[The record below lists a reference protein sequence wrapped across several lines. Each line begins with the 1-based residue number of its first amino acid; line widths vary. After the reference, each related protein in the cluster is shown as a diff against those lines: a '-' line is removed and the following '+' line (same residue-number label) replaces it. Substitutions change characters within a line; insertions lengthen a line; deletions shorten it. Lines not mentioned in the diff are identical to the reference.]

1 MAATVGGHRELTAGQ
16 LAVWYAQQL
25 DPGNPVYNVGEY
37 VEIRGPLDVDLL
49 TQALRR
55 TMDDAET
62 ARLRFRLV
70 DGVPRQHLGDADD
83 HPVEILDFT
92 AEPDPRAAAEAW
104 MLSRMRLPMDV
115 LDGPLTRYAVIK
127 VGPDRHY
134 WMHCAHHLVMD
145 GHSGRLFADRLAYNY
160 TALAEG
166 RDPRQ
171 DRTMEPIAVLLD
183 EDRAYRSSPALEEDR
198 AYWTGA
204 LSDLPHTRRSDGHRP
219 RQLPRTPVRHRGEID
234 AEDSAGLK
242 RGARRLRTTLAG
254 LTIAAAA
261 LYHHRT
267 TDARDIVVGVPV
279 VGRSG
284 RRALAVPGMTS
295 NILPIRVPIGG
306 STTVGDLLRQ
316 ITAQVRAATRHQRYR
331 YEDMLRDLK
340 LLGGVPLCDLIVN
353 VMSFDYRLGFGDC
366 TATTRNLANGPID
379 TLSFDVYDRLDGTGL
394 QMDVDVHRGAR
405 DLEPEEQICPRFR
418 RILQSLA
425 TAEHTDPLDRIDV
438 LSEQER
444 ARVLVEWNDTAS
456 ETVTEPS
463 PVQLWEARAAR
474 TPDAIVV
481 GTGISIAELDGR
493 ADRLARRLAQQGVG
507 PESVVGLCTS
517 HGTDTIVATLA
528 VWKAGGAT
536 LPIDPALPAGQVA
549 RLFADTGTELVLTG
563 RGDPDHRPPV
573 PPSSRV
579 RTVALDDPSLAEP
592 LDGPHTGPS
601 ALRVTSRTLA
611 QVIPATDATGQPT
624 CVGITHGALANY
636 VAWAA
641 HAYATE
647 AGLPP
652 RAAAPLD
659 GTLLSALLAPA
670 TTGAEVPDRVDAPAP
685 WTSDGTGAETL
696 VACCVHETTGTGDT
710 RDGSVRLGRPVAN
723 NRVYVLDAGL
733 RPVAPGVPGDLY
745 LAGAG
750 VARGVLGRAGATAE
764 RFVADPFAADG
775 SRMYRAGLR
784 VRWTTGGELEFPDRA
799 AEAEPRQNPPTPEQ
813 PAGAGTGRNSARAR
827 EEALRA
833 LFAEVL
839 DLESVDADDDF
850 FDLGGHSLLATQ
862 LVSRIRSMLNV
873 ELPMRAVFETPT
885 VAGLADRLAG
895 ADQARVVLAR
905 RERPERVPLS
915 FAQRRLW
922 FLSRLEGPSATYNT
936 PIVLRL
942 SGRLDSVALKAAMR
956 DVLGRHEALR
966 TILPSEDGE
975 PYQAV
980 LGMED
985 LDWELTEVTVRDSG
999 RAYEQ
1004 LSQMTDLPGLAASGE
1019 GTLSE
1024 LARAVVGA
1032 AGHVFDLSAEVPLR
1046 AWLFRTDRPDE
1057 HVLVVLVHHIAGD
1070 GWSMGPLARDISTAY
1085 SARCDGR
1092 APGRDELP
1100 VQYADYAL
1108 WQRELLGSDGD
1119 PGSLLSRQVA
1129 YWRDALAG
1137 APEEL
1142 HLPTDRPR
1150 PAVATHRGRT
1160 AAFEVSAEVHARLL
1174 DLARA
1179 EGVTPFMVLQGTLA
1193 VLLSRLGA
1201 GVDIPIG
1208 SAVAGRT
1215 DEALDDLVGCFV
1227 NTLVLRTDLSG
1238 DPAFTEVLR
1247 RVREAGLGA
1256 FEHQDVPFERLVEEL
1271 APQRSLARHPL
1282 FQVVL
1287 TMNDIADGLMELPGL
1302 RAEMMSTARPAAKFD
1317 LDVMAGEAFDDTGAP
1332 AGIRGA
1338 LTAAVDLFD
1347 EGAAQRIADRFVR
1360 ALEELVTAPE
1370 TRLGQVGVLSPAE
1383 RAQVLTG
1390 WNDTT
1395 TEPAGELLPELFAAQ
1410 AARTADATAV
1420 VSSGG
1425 SMSYA
1430 ELDGRANRLAHYLR
1444 AQGVGTDSVVGLCL
1458 PRGVETVTGMLAVW
1472 KAGAAYLPI
1481 DPGQP
1486 AERIAFML
1494 GDSRAVLTLTT
1505 EEILEELPAGRHR
1518 LVAVDGV
1525 MVAAQLTSAPHTAP
1539 DVDLWAQQVAY
1550 VMYTS
1555 GSTGRPKGVAV
1566 THGALA
1572 NYVTSVPAR
1581 VGFAAPGGRYAVLQA
1596 QATDLGNTVV
1606 FASLTTGGEL
1616 HVLDAETVTD
1626 PIAVAAYLAEHR
1638 IDFLKA
1644 VPSHVAALGPDGAL
1658 PARALVLGG
1667 EAATPA
1673 LVGELLATAGDRAV
1687 FNHYGPT
1694 ETTIGV
1700 ATTRLT
1706 PDQAASGVIPVGT
1719 PTANTRLYVLD
1730 ATLEPVPPG
1739 VVGELYVAG
1748 AQLARGYTGQ
1758 PGLTAE
1764 RFVACPFAGGERM
1777 YRTGDRARWTPDGQV
1792 VFAGRVDEQTKIRG
1806 FRIEPG
1812 EVQAVLDAHPQTSRT
1827 VVVAREDIP
1836 GEVRLVAY
1844 AVTDDEDADHTALAA
1859 SLRAYAGERLP
1870 EHMVPSAVVVLET
1883 LPLTGNGK
1891 LDRSALPAPD
1901 YAAAAARSRRG
1912 PADLREEILCGAFA
1926 EVLGLESVGVDDDF
1940 FELGGHSLLATR
1952 LVSRIRTVLGVE
1964 MEIRTLFDAP
1974 TPAGVA
1980 AGLAGAGTAR
1990 AALAERRRP
1999 ERLPLSYGQR
2009 RLWFIGQLE
2018 GPSQTYN
2025 SPVVVRL
2032 TGELDRQALAQ
2043 ALTDVIGRHE
2053 VLRTVFPVADGEP
2066 YQQVVPVDELDWDLT
2081 VVEVR
2086 QGEQPQQ
2093 DARLLDLGDL
2103 SLTEPVI
2110 DLPSIEPAP
2119 DLPSGEIA
2127 PGDLMAAMTRAAGY
2141 AFDLSVETPV
2151 RAWLF
2156 GVGRDEHVLVLVVHH
2171 IAGDGWSM
2179 GPLARDVSVAYAA
2192 RCEGREPG
2200 WDALPMQYA
2209 DYALWQREL
2218 LGSEEDASSLMSRQ
2232 VGFWREALAGV
2243 PEELGLPFDRPR
2255 PVAASH
2261 RGHTAVFEMPAGLHG
2276 RMVEVARE
2284 RGVTVFMVLQA
2295 ALAVTLSRLGAGTDI
2310 PIGSAVAGR
2319 TDEALD
2325 ELVGCFVNTLV
2336 IRTDL
2341 SGDPTFEELLERVRE
2356 TSLAGFGH
2364 QDVPFERLVEELA
2377 PARSLARHPLF
2388 QVVLTKLN
2396 ATSGRE
2402 TGEATLTLPG
2412 IRSTPLFL
2420 GKPSA
2425 KFDLDVMVE
2434 EEFDGE
2440 GDPAGVRGAVT
2451 VAADLFDATTAGR
2464 LAERFL
2470 HVLSELTEDTP
2481 ARVGAVD
2488 VLLPDERHRVVV
2500 EWNDTGAPVVAST
2513 VLGLFEEQVVRSP
2526 GAVAVVQGGV
2536 AVSFA
2541 ELDVRA
2547 NRLAHYLRAQGVG
2560 AESVV
2565 GLCLPRGVE
2574 TLAGMLAVWKAG
2586 AAYVPV
2592 DVGQPAER
2600 VAFVLRD
2607 SGAVLTLTTEEILDD
2622 LPAGR
2627 HRLVAI
2633 DGALTVMQ
2641 LAAYPETAPGVEIL
2655 PEQAAYVVYTSGSTG
2670 RAKGV
2675 AVTHA
2680 GLTNYVTSVPGRV
2693 GFDGPRPGRFAVLQ
2707 GQATDLANTTVFA
2720 SLTGG
2725 GELHFLDEESVT
2737 DPAAVAAYL
2746 TKQGIDCLKAVP
2758 SHVAAL
2764 GAAAVTSVRSLV
2776 LGGEAASAELV
2787 GELLTTAA
2795 GDRAVFNHYGPTE
2808 TTVGV
2813 ATTPLTSEDAAAGV
2827 IPVGSPVAN
2836 TQTYVLDVSLRP
2848 VPVGVVGEL
2857 YVAGAQVA
2865 RGYVGRPGLTSER
2878 FVACPFGSPGERMY
2892 RTGDRARWTADGR
2905 LVFAGRADEQV
2916 KIRGFR
2922 VEPGEVQAIVA
2933 AHPLVDQAAVIAR
2946 ESTPGDV
2953 RLVAYVVASDTD
2965 DTDAAE
2971 LGAAVRES
2979 VAARLPEYMVPSAV
2993 VVLPELPLTG
3003 NGKLDRK
3010 ALPSPEYAT
3019 ATADSDRAPVSLQEE
3034 LLCQAFAQVLGLP
3047 AVGVNDD
3054 FFALGGHSLLATRLV
3069 SRMRALL
3076 DVEVG
3081 IRELFEAPTAAGL
3094 AARLAEADEAR
3105 AALMPMPRPER
3116 VPLSYG
3122 QRRLWFIGQ
3131 LEGPSQTY
3139 NSPVA
3144 LRLTGRLDT
3153 QALADALRDVI
3164 ARHESLRTV
3173 FRVVGG
3179 EPYQHVL
3186 AVDEV
3191 EWELPAVRLD
3201 SSELSATLTRISSY
3215 AFDLAAEAPL
3225 KAWLFETGP
3234 DEHVLALVVHHIAGD
3249 GWSTRPLARDVS
3261 VAYAAR
3267 CEGREPG
3274 WDALPVQYADYA
3286 LWQRELLGSE
3296 EDASSLMSRQVG
3308 FWREALAGVPEE
3320 LGLPFD
3326 RPRPVAASHRGHTA
3340 VFEMP
3345 AGLHARMVE
3354 VARERGVTVFMV
3366 LQAAL
3371 AVTLSRLGAGTDI
3384 PIGSAVAGRTDEALD
3399 ELVGCFV
3406 NTLVIRTDLSGD
3418 PTFEELLERVRE
3430 TSLAGFGHQDVPF
3443 ERLVEELAPA
3453 RSLARHPLFQ
3463 VVLTMH
3469 NTAEATLELPGVDVE
3484 LLPTARPAAKFDLDV
3499 MVGES
3504 YAPDGGPMGVHG
3516 ALTVATDLFDPR
3528 TARTVADRWV
3538 RVLDRLLTEP
3548 ELRLS
3553 SVEVVDEAERHRV
3566 VVEWNDTAVSLPRV
3580 SVLGLFE
3587 GQVVRSP
3594 GAVAVVQGGVA
3605 VSFAELDVRA
3615 NRLAHY
3621 LRAQGVGAES
3631 VVGLCLPRG
3640 VETLVGM
3647 LAVWKAG
3654 AAYVP
3659 VDVGQPAERVA
3670 FVLRDSGA
3678 VLTLTTE
3685 EILDD
3690 LPAGRHRLV
3699 ALDGTLTAMQLAA
3712 YPETAPGVEIL
3723 PEHAAYVV
3731 YTSGSTGRAKGV
3743 AVTHAG
3749 LTNYVTSVPGRV
3761 GFDGRGRFAVL
3772 QGQATDLANTTVFAS
3787 LTGGGEL
3794 HFLDEES
3801 VTDPAAVAAYL
3812 TEQGIDCLKAVPS
3825 HLAALGAAAVT
3836 SVRSLVLG
3844 GEAAS
3849 AELVGE
3855 LLTTAAGDRAVFNHY
3870 GPTETTVGVATTP
3883 LTSQDAAAGVI
3894 PVGSPVA
3901 NTQVYVLDERLSP
3914 VPVGVVG
3921 ELYVAGAQVARGYVG
3936 RPG

>member
-1 MAATVGGHRELTAGQ
+1 MAATVGEHRELTAGQ

-37 VEIRGPLDVDLL
+37 VEIRGPLDVELL
-49 TQALRR
+49 TRALRR

-83 HPVEILDFT
+83 HPVEILDLT

-104 MLSRMRLPMDV
+104 MLGRMRRPMDV

-145 GHSGRLFADRLAYNY
+145 GHSGRLFADRLAHNY
-160 TALAEG
+160 TALVEG
-166 RDPRQ
+166 RDPQQ
-171 DRTMEPIAVLLD
+171 DRIIEPIAVLLD
-183 EDRAYRSSPALEEDR
+183 EDLAYRSSPALAEDR

-204 LSDLPHTRRSDGHRP
+204 LSDLPHSKRSDGHRP

-295 NILPIRVPIGG
+295 NILPIRLSVAE
-306 STTVGDLLRQ
+306 STTVGSLLRQ

-353 VMSFDYRLGFGDC
+353 VMAFDYRLGFGDC

-379 TLSFDVYDRLDGTGL
+379 TLSFDVYDRLDGSGL
-394 QMDVDVHRGAR
+394 QLDVDVHRGAH
-405 DLEPEEQICPRFR
+405 DLEPEEQICPRFG
-418 RILQSLA
+418 RILRSLA
-425 TAEHTDPLDRIDV
+425 AAEHTDPLGRIDV
-438 LSEQER
+438 LSERER

-456 ETVTEPS
+456 EAVTESS
-463 PVQLWEARAAR
+463 PVRLWEARAAR
-474 TPDAIVV
+474 TPDAIVD
-481 GTGISIAELDGR
+481 GTGLSCAELDGR
-493 ADRLARRLAQQGVG
+493 ADRLARHLAERHVG

-517 HGTDTIVATLA
+517 RATDTLVATLA

-536 LPIDPALPAGQVA
+536 LPVDPALPAERIG
-549 RLFADTGTELVLTG
+549 RLLADAGTDLVLTG
-563 RGDPDHRPPV
+563 HDDPDHGLPAL
-573 PPSSRV
+573 PSSRV
-579 RTVALDDPSLAEP
+579 RAVALDDPSLTEPLDGPGTGPLDLPEP
-592 LDGPHTGPS
+592 LDGPHTGP
-601 ALRVTSRTLA
+601 LDLPVPSRALA
-611 QVIPATDATGQPT
+611 QVIPTTDTTGQPT
-624 CVGITHGALANY
+624 CVGITHGALASHLT
-636 VAWAA
+636 WAA
-641 HAYATE
+641 DE
-647 AGLPP
+647 AGLP
-652 RAAAPLD
+652 RQAAAPVD
-659 GTLLSALLAPA
+659 RAVLSALLPQARTAAEAP
-670 TTGAEVPDRVDAPAP
+670 GGVDAPAP
-685 WTSDGTGAETL
+685 WRTDATGTEVL
-696 VACCVHETTGTGDT
+696 VACCVHETGTGDAQ
-710 RDGSVRLGRPVAN
+710 DGSVRLGRPLAN

-733 RPVAPGVPGDLY
+733 RPVAPGVPGELY

-750 VARGVLGRAGATAE
+750 VARGLLGRAGATAE

-775 SRMYRAGLR
+775 SRMYRTGMRA
-784 VRWTTGGELEFPDRA
+784 RWTTDGELELPGGA
-799 AEAEPRQNPPTPEQ
+799 AEAGQHGRKQPAPERHGQNPPPPQRPTHED
-813 PAGAGTGRNSARAR
+813 TKRSSADAR
-827 EEALRA
+827 EEALCA

-839 DLESVDADDDF
+839 ELESVDVDDDF

-862 LVSRIRSMLNV
+862 LVSRIRSTLNV

-885 VAGLADRLAG
+885 VAGLAARLAG
-895 ADQARVVLAR
+895 ADLARVVLAR

-942 SGRLDSVALKAAMR
+942 SGRLDSAALKAALR

-1004 LSQMTDLPGLAASGE
+1004 LSRMTDLPEPAASAD

-1024 LARAVVGA
+1024 LTSAVVGA
-1032 AGHVFDLSAEVPLR
+1032 AGHVFDLSADVPVR
-1046 AWLFRTDRPDE
+1046 AWLFRTERTDE

-1085 SARCDGR
+1085 TARCEGR
-1092 APGRDELP
+1092 TPGWDDLP

-1108 WQRELLGSDGD
+1108 WQRELLGADDD
-1119 PGSLLSRQVA
+1119 PRSVLSRQVA

-1150 PAVATHRGRT
+1150 PPVASHRGRT
-1160 AAFEVSAEVHARLL
+1160 AAFGVSAEVHARLL

-1179 EGVTPFMVLQGTLA
+1179 EGVTPFMVLHGALA

-1302 RAEMMSTARPAAKFD
+1302 RAQMMSTARPAAKFD

-1347 EGAAQRIADRFVR
+1347 EGSAQRIADRFVR
-1360 ALEELVTAPE
+1360 AIEELVTVPA
-1370 TRLGQVGVLSPAE
+1370 TRLSQVGVLTPAE

-1390 WNDTT
+1390 WNDTA
-1395 TEPAGELLPELFAAQ
+1395 TEPAGELVPELFAAQ
-1410 AARTADATAV
+1410 AARTPDATAV

-1425 SMSYA
+1425 SVPFA
-1430 ELDGRANRLAHYLR
+1430 ELDARANRLAHYLR

-1458 PRGVETVTGMLAVW
+1458 PRGVQTITGMLAVW

-1518 LVAVDGV
+1518 LVAVDGI
-1525 MVAAQLTSAPHTAP
+1525 MVAAQLTAAPHTAP

-1581 VGFAAPGGRYAVLQA
+1581 VGFGTPGGRYAVLQA

-1667 EAATPA
+1667 EAATPT

-1706 PDQAASGVIPVGT
+1706 PDRAASGVIPVGT

-1730 ATLEPVPPG
+1730 AILEPVPPG

-1764 RFVACPFAGGERM
+1764 RFVACPFANGERM

-1812 EVQAVLDAHPQTSRT
+1812 EVQAVLDSHPQIIRAA
-1827 VVVAREDIP
+1827 VVARDDIP

-1844 AVTDDEDADHTALAA
+1844 VVTDDEDADHTALAA

-1901 YAAAAARSRRG
+1901 YAAAAARSRRA

-1974 TPAGVA
+1974 TPAGAA

-2032 TGELDRQALAQ
+2032 TGDLDRHALAQ
-2043 ALTDVIGRHE
+2043 ALADVIERHE

-2066 YQQVVPVDELDWDLT
+2066 YQRIVPVDELDWDLT
-2081 VVEVR
+2081 VVDVR
-2086 QGEQPQQ
+2086 QGRQPHQ
-2093 DARLLDLGDL
+2093 DGRLLELRDL

-2110 DLPSIEPAP
+2110 DLPTIEPSA

-2127 PGDLMAAMTRAAGY
+2127 PGDLTAAMARAAGY

-2156 GVGRDEHVLVLVVHH
+2156 GLDRDEHVLVLVVHH

-2192 RCEGREPG
+2192 RCEGRVPG
-2200 WDALPMQYA
+2200 WGALPVQYA

-2218 LGSEEDASSLMSRQ
+2218 LGSEEDADSLMSRQ
-2232 VGFWREALAGV
+2232 VGFWREALAGA

-2261 RGHTAVFEMPAGLHG
+2261 RGHTAVFEMPAVLHA

-2310 PIGSAVAGR
+2310 PIGSAIAGR

-2356 TSLAGFGH
+2356 TSLAGFAH

-2377 PARSLARHPLF
+2377 PSRSLARHPLF

-2396 ATSGRE
+2396 ATSGKE

-2434 EEFDGE
+2434 EEFDTE

-2470 HVLSELTEDTP
+2470 HVLSELTEDTA

-2488 VLLPDERHRVVV
+2488 VLLPDERRRVLV
-2500 EWNDTGAPVVAST
+2500 EWNDTGAPVAAST

-2526 GAVAVVQGGV
+2526 DAVAVVQG
-2536 AVSFA
+2536 AESVSFA

-2592 DVGQPAER
+2592 EAGQPAER

-2607 SGAVLTLTTEEILDD
+2607 SSAVLTLTTEEILDD

-2633 DGALTVMQ
+2633 DGTLTAMQ
-2641 LAAYPETAPGVEIL
+2641 LAATPTTAPGAEIL
-2655 PEQAAYVVYTSGSTG
+2655 PEQVAYVVYTSGSTG

-2680 GLTNYVTSVPGRV
+2680 GLTNYVATVPERV
-2693 GFDGPRPGRFAVLQ
+2693 GFGSGGRFAVLQ

-2720 SLTGG
+2720 
-2725 GELHFLDEESVT
+2725 
-2737 DPAAVAAYL
+2737 
-2746 TKQGIDCLKAVP
+2746 
-2758 SHVAAL
+2758 
-2764 GAAAVTSVRSLV
+2764 
-2776 LGGEAASAELV
+2776 
-2787 GELLTTAA
+2787 
-2795 GDRAVFNHYGPTE
+2795 
-2808 TTVGV
+2808 
-2813 ATTPLTSEDAAAGV
+2813 
-2827 IPVGSPVAN
+2827 
-2836 TQTYVLDVSLRP
+2836 
-2848 VPVGVVGEL
+2848 
-2857 YVAGAQVA
+2857 
-2865 RGYVGRPGLTSER
+2865 
-2878 FVACPFGSPGERMY
+2878 
-2892 RTGDRARWTADGR
+2892 
-2905 LVFAGRADEQV
+2905 
-2916 KIRGFR
+2916 
-2922 VEPGEVQAIVA
+2922 
-2933 AHPLVDQAAVIAR
+2933 
-2946 ESTPGDV
+2946 
-2953 RLVAYVVASDTD
+2953 
-2965 DTDAAE
+2965 
-2971 LGAAVRES
+2971 
-2979 VAARLPEYMVPSAV
+2979 
-2993 VVLPELPLTG
+2993 
-3003 NGKLDRK
+3003 
-3010 ALPSPEYAT
+3010 
-3019 ATADSDRAPVSLQEE
+3019 
-3034 LLCQAFAQVLGLP
+3034 
-3047 AVGVNDD
+3047 
-3054 FFALGGHSLLATRLV
+3054 
-3069 SRMRALL
+3069 
-3076 DVEVG
+3076 
-3081 IRELFEAPTAAGL
+3081 
-3094 AARLAEADEAR
+3094 
-3105 AALMPMPRPER
+3105 
-3116 VPLSYG
+3116 
-3122 QRRLWFIGQ
+3122 
-3131 LEGPSQTY
+3131 
-3139 NSPVA
+3139 
-3144 LRLTGRLDT
+3144 
-3153 QALADALRDVI
+3153 
-3164 ARHESLRTV
+3164 
-3173 FRVVGG
+3173 
-3179 EPYQHVL
+3179 
-3186 AVDEV
+3186 
-3191 EWELPAVRLD
+3191 
-3201 SSELSATLTRISSY
+3201 
-3215 AFDLAAEAPL
+3215 
-3225 KAWLFETGP
+3225 
-3234 DEHVLALVVHHIAGD
+3234 
-3249 GWSTRPLARDVS
+3249 
-3261 VAYAAR
+3261 
-3267 CEGREPG
+3267 
-3274 WDALPVQYADYA
+3274 
-3286 LWQRELLGSE
+3286 
-3296 EDASSLMSRQVG
+3296 
-3308 FWREALAGVPEE
+3308 
-3320 LGLPFD
+3320 
-3326 RPRPVAASHRGHTA
+3326 
-3340 VFEMP
+3340 
-3345 AGLHARMVE
+3345 
-3354 VARERGVTVFMV
+3354 
-3366 LQAAL
+3366 
-3371 AVTLSRLGAGTDI
+3371 
-3384 PIGSAVAGRTDEALD
+3384 
-3399 ELVGCFV
+3399 
-3406 NTLVIRTDLSGD
+3406 
-3418 PTFEELLERVRE
+3418 
-3430 TSLAGFGHQDVPF
+3430 
-3443 ERLVEELAPA
+3443 
-3453 RSLARHPLFQ
+3453 
-3463 VVLTMH
+3463 
-3469 NTAEATLELPGVDVE
+3469 
-3484 LLPTARPAAKFDLDV
+3484 
-3499 MVGES
+3499 
-3504 YAPDGGPMGVHG
+3504 
-3516 ALTVATDLFDPR
+3516 
-3528 TARTVADRWV
+3528 
-3538 RVLDRLLTEP
+3538 
-3548 ELRLS
+3548 
-3553 SVEVVDEAERHRV
+3553 
-3566 VVEWNDTAVSLPRV
+3566 
-3580 SVLGLFE
+3580 
-3587 GQVVRSP
+3587 
-3594 GAVAVVQGGVA
+3594 
-3605 VSFAELDVRA
+3605 
-3615 NRLAHY
+3615 
-3621 LRAQGVGAES
+3621 
-3631 VVGLCLPRG
+3631 
-3640 VETLVGM
+3640 
-3647 LAVWKAG
+3647 
-3654 AAYVP
+3654 
-3659 VDVGQPAERVA
+3659 
-3670 FVLRDSGA
+3670 
-3678 VLTLTTE
+3678 
-3685 EILDD
+3685 
-3690 LPAGRHRLV
+3690 
-3699 ALDGTLTAMQLAA
+3699 
-3712 YPETAPGVEIL
+3712 
-3723 PEHAAYVV
+3723 
-3731 YTSGSTGRAKGV
+3731 
-3743 AVTHAG
+3743 
-3749 LTNYVTSVPGRV
+3749 
-3761 GFDGRGRFAVL
+3761 
-3772 QGQATDLANTTVFAS
+3772 
-3787 LTGGGEL
+3787 
-3794 HFLDEES
+3794 
-3801 VTDPAAVAAYL
+3801 
-3812 TEQGIDCLKAVPS
+3812 
-3825 HLAALGAAAVT
+3825 
-3836 SVRSLVLG
+3836 
-3844 GEAAS
+3844 
-3849 AELVGE
+3849 
-3855 LLTTAAGDRAVFNHY
+3855 
-3870 GPTETTVGVATTP
+3870 
-3883 LTSQDAAAGVI
+3883 
-3894 PVGSPVA
+3894 
-3901 NTQVYVLDERLSP
+3901 
-3914 VPVGVVG
+3914 
-3921 ELYVAGAQVARGYVG
+3921 
-3936 RPG
+3936 

>member
-25 DPGNPVYNVGEY
+25 DPENPVYNVGEY

-49 TQALRR
+49 TRALRR

-83 HPVEILDFT
+83 HPVEILDLT

-104 MLSRMRLPMDV
+104 MLGRMRLPMDV

-145 GHSGRLFADRLAYNY
+145 GHSGRLFADRLAHNY

-183 EDRAYRSSPALEEDR
+183 EDRAYRSSPALAEDR

-204 LSDLPHTRRSDGHRP
+204 LSDLPHTRRSEGHRP

-295 NILPIRVPIGG
+295 NILPIRVSVGA
-306 STTVGDLLRQ
+306 STTVGNLLRQ

-425 TAEHTDPLDRIDV
+425 TAEHTDPLGRIDV

-444 ARVLVEWNDTAS
+444 ARVLVEWNDTVS
-456 ETVTEPS
+456 EAVTEPS
-463 PVQLWEARAAR
+463 PAQLWEARAAR
-474 TPDAIVV
+474 TPDAIAG
-481 GTGISIAELDGR
+481 GTGMSVAELDGR
-493 ADRLARRLAQQGVG
+493 ADRLARHLAEQGVG

-517 HGTDTIVATLA
+517 RGTDTIVATLA

-536 LPIDPALPAGQVA
+536 LPVDPALPAGQVA
-549 RLFADTGTELVLTG
+549 RLLADTGTELVLTG
-563 RGDPDHRPPV
+563 PGDRPPV

-579 RTVALDDPSLAEP
+579 RAVALDDPSLTEP
-592 LDGPHTGPS
+592 LDGPRTGPLG
-601 ALRVTSRTLA
+601 LRVPSRTLA
-611 QVIPATDATGQPT
+611 QVIPATDATGHPA

-641 HAYATE
+641 DAYATANG
-647 AGLPP
+647 AGVPP
-652 RAAAPLD
+652 QAAAPVD
-659 GTLLSALLAPA
+659 GTLLSALLAST
-670 TTGAEVPDRVDAPAP
+670 TTGAEVPDSGDAPP
-685 WTSDGTGAETL
+685 RWGSDGTGADAL
-696 VACCVHETTGTGDT
+696 VACCVHETAGTGEA
-710 RDGSVRLGRPVAN
+710 RDGSVRRGRPVAN

-733 RPVAPGVPGDLY
+733 RPVAPGVPGELY

-775 SRMYRAGLR
+775 SRMYRAGMR
-784 VRWTTGGELEFPDRA
+784 VRWTTGGELEFPARV
-799 AEAEPRQNPPTPEQ
+799 AEAEQFGQNPPAPEQ
-813 PAGAGTGRNSARAR
+813 PTGADTGRDSAHAR
-827 EEALRA
+827 EEALCA

-839 DLESVDADDDF
+839 DLESVDAADDF

-942 SGRLDSVALKAAMR
+942 SGRLDSAALNAAMR
-956 DVLGRHEALR
+956 DVLDRHEALR

-980 LGMED
+980 LGMGD

-1004 LSQMTDLPGLAASGE
+1004 LSQMTDLPGLAASAE

-1024 LARAVVGA
+1024 LAGAVVGA
-1032 AGHVFDLSAEVPLR
+1032 AGHVFDLSAEVPVR
-1046 AWLFRTDRPDE
+1046 AWLFHTDRPDE

-1085 SARCDGR
+1085 SARCEGR
-1092 APGRDELP
+1092 APGWDELP

-1119 PGSLLSRQVA
+1119 PRSLLSRQVA

-1142 HLPTDRPR
+1142 HLPADRPR

-1160 AAFEVSAEVHARLL
+1160 AAFGVSAEVHARLL

-1179 EGVTPFMVLQGTLA
+1179 EGVTPFMVLHGALA

-1317 LDVMAGEAFDDTGAP
+1317 LDVMAGEAFDDAGAP

-1370 TRLGQVGVLSPAE
+1370 TRLSQVGVLSAAE
-1383 RAQVLTG
+1383 RAQVLTA
-1390 WNDTT
+1390 WNDTA
-1395 TEPAGELLPELFAAQ
+1395 TESAGELVPELFAAQ

-1425 SMSYA
+1425 SVSYA

-1518 LVAVDGV
+1518 LVAVDGI

-1581 VGFAAPGGRYAVLQA
+1581 VGFGTPGGRYAVLQA

-1667 EAATPA
+1667 EAASPA
-1673 LVGELLATAGDRAV
+1673 LVGDLLATAGDRAV

-1806 FRIEPG
+1806 FRLEPG
-1812 EVQAVLDAHPQTSRT
+1812 EVQAVLDAHPQTSRAA
-1827 VVVAREDIP
+1827 VVAREDIP

-1844 AVTDDEDADHTALAA
+1844 VVTDDEDTDRTALAA

-1870 EHMVPSAVVVLET
+1870 EHMVPAAVVVLET

-1980 AGLAGAGTAR
+1980 AGLAGAGAAR

-2066 YQQVVPVDELDWDLT
+2066 YQQIVPVDELDWDLS

-2086 QGEQPQQ
+2086 QGEQPQR
-2093 DARLLDLGDL
+2093 DGRPLDLGDL

-2110 DLPSIEPAP
+2110 DLPTIEPAP

-2127 PGDLMAAMTRAAGY
+2127 PGDLTAAMTRAAGY

-2200 WDALPMQYA
+2200 WDALP
-2209 DYALWQREL
+2209 
-2218 LGSEEDASSLMSRQ
+2218 
-2232 VGFWREALAGV
+2232 
-2243 PEELGLPFDRPR
+2243 
-2255 PVAASH
+2255 
-2261 RGHTAVFEMPAGLHG
+2261 
-2276 RMVEVARE
+2276 
-2284 RGVTVFMVLQA
+2284 
-2295 ALAVTLSRLGAGTDI
+2295 
-2310 PIGSAVAGR
+2310 
-2319 TDEALD
+2319 
-2325 ELVGCFVNTLV
+2325 
-2336 IRTDL
+2336 
-2341 SGDPTFEELLERVRE
+2341 
-2356 TSLAGFGH
+2356 
-2364 QDVPFERLVEELA
+2364 
-2377 PARSLARHPLF
+2377 
-2388 QVVLTKLN
+2388 
-2396 ATSGRE
+2396 
-2402 TGEATLTLPG
+2402 
-2412 IRSTPLFL
+2412 
-2420 GKPSA
+2420 
-2425 KFDLDVMVE
+2425 
-2434 EEFDGE
+2434 
-2440 GDPAGVRGAVT
+2440 
-2451 VAADLFDATTAGR
+2451 
-2464 LAERFL
+2464 
-2470 HVLSELTEDTP
+2470 
-2481 ARVGAVD
+2481 
-2488 VLLPDERHRVVV
+2488 
-2500 EWNDTGAPVVAST
+2500 
-2513 VLGLFEEQVVRSP
+2513 
-2526 GAVAVVQGGV
+2526 
-2536 AVSFA
+2536 
-2541 ELDVRA
+2541 
-2547 NRLAHYLRAQGVG
+2547 
-2560 AESVV
+2560 
-2565 GLCLPRGVE
+2565 
-2574 TLAGMLAVWKAG
+2574 
-2586 AAYVPV
+2586 
-2592 DVGQPAER
+2592 
-2600 VAFVLRD
+2600 
-2607 SGAVLTLTTEEILDD
+2607 
-2622 LPAGR
+2622 
-2627 HRLVAI
+2627 
-2633 DGALTVMQ
+2633 
-2641 LAAYPETAPGVEIL
+2641 
-2655 PEQAAYVVYTSGSTG
+2655 
-2670 RAKGV
+2670 
-2675 AVTHA
+2675 
-2680 GLTNYVTSVPGRV
+2680 
-2693 GFDGPRPGRFAVLQ
+2693 
-2707 GQATDLANTTVFA
+2707 
-2720 SLTGG
+2720 
-2725 GELHFLDEESVT
+2725 
-2737 DPAAVAAYL
+2737 
-2746 TKQGIDCLKAVP
+2746 
-2758 SHVAAL
+2758 
-2764 GAAAVTSVRSLV
+2764 
-2776 LGGEAASAELV
+2776 
-2787 GELLTTAA
+2787 
-2795 GDRAVFNHYGPTE
+2795 
-2808 TTVGV
+2808 
-2813 ATTPLTSEDAAAGV
+2813 
-2827 IPVGSPVAN
+2827 
-2836 TQTYVLDVSLRP
+2836 
-2848 VPVGVVGEL
+2848 
-2857 YVAGAQVA
+2857 
-2865 RGYVGRPGLTSER
+2865 
-2878 FVACPFGSPGERMY
+2878 
-2892 RTGDRARWTADGR
+2892 
-2905 LVFAGRADEQV
+2905 
-2916 KIRGFR
+2916 
-2922 VEPGEVQAIVA
+2922 
-2933 AHPLVDQAAVIAR
+2933 
-2946 ESTPGDV
+2946 
-2953 RLVAYVVASDTD
+2953 
-2965 DTDAAE
+2965 
-2971 LGAAVRES
+2971 
-2979 VAARLPEYMVPSAV
+2979 
-2993 VVLPELPLTG
+2993 
-3003 NGKLDRK
+3003 
-3010 ALPSPEYAT
+3010 
-3019 ATADSDRAPVSLQEE
+3019 
-3034 LLCQAFAQVLGLP
+3034 
-3047 AVGVNDD
+3047 
-3054 FFALGGHSLLATRLV
+3054 
-3069 SRMRALL
+3069 
-3076 DVEVG
+3076 
-3081 IRELFEAPTAAGL
+3081 
-3094 AARLAEADEAR
+3094 
-3105 AALMPMPRPER
+3105 
-3116 VPLSYG
+3116 
-3122 QRRLWFIGQ
+3122 
-3131 LEGPSQTY
+3131 
-3139 NSPVA
+3139 
-3144 LRLTGRLDT
+3144 
-3153 QALADALRDVI
+3153 
-3164 ARHESLRTV
+3164 
-3173 FRVVGG
+3173 
-3179 EPYQHVL
+3179 
-3186 AVDEV
+3186 
-3191 EWELPAVRLD
+3191 
-3201 SSELSATLTRISSY
+3201 
-3215 AFDLAAEAPL
+3215 
-3225 KAWLFETGP
+3225 
-3234 DEHVLALVVHHIAGD
+3234 
-3249 GWSTRPLARDVS
+3249 
-3261 VAYAAR
+3261 
-3267 CEGREPG
+3267 
-3274 WDALPVQYADYA
+3274 VQYADYA

-3296 EDASSLMSRQVG
+3296 EDAGSLMSRQVG
-3308 FWREALAGVPEE
+3308 FWREALAG
-3320 LGLPFD
+3320 
-3326 RPRPVAASHRGHTA
+3326 
-3340 VFEMP
+3340 
-3345 AGLHARMVE
+3345 
-3354 VARERGVTVFMV
+3354 
-3366 LQAAL
+3366 
-3371 AVTLSRLGAGTDI
+3371 
-3384 PIGSAVAGRTDEALD
+3384 
-3399 ELVGCFV
+3399 
-3406 NTLVIRTDLSGD
+3406 
-3418 PTFEELLERVRE
+3418 
-3430 TSLAGFGHQDVPF
+3430 
-3443 ERLVEELAPA
+3443 
-3453 RSLARHPLFQ
+3453 
-3463 VVLTMH
+3463 
-3469 NTAEATLELPGVDVE
+3469 
-3484 LLPTARPAAKFDLDV
+3484 
-3499 MVGES
+3499 
-3504 YAPDGGPMGVHG
+3504 
-3516 ALTVATDLFDPR
+3516 
-3528 TARTVADRWV
+3528 
-3538 RVLDRLLTEP
+3538 
-3548 ELRLS
+3548 
-3553 SVEVVDEAERHRV
+3553 
-3566 VVEWNDTAVSLPRV
+3566 
-3580 SVLGLFE
+3580 
-3587 GQVVRSP
+3587 
-3594 GAVAVVQGGVA
+3594 
-3605 VSFAELDVRA
+3605 
-3615 NRLAHY
+3615 
-3621 LRAQGVGAES
+3621 
-3631 VVGLCLPRG
+3631 
-3640 VETLVGM
+3640 
-3647 LAVWKAG
+3647 
-3654 AAYVP
+3654 
-3659 VDVGQPAERVA
+3659 
-3670 FVLRDSGA
+3670 
-3678 VLTLTTE
+3678 
-3685 EILDD
+3685 
-3690 LPAGRHRLV
+3690 
-3699 ALDGTLTAMQLAA
+3699 
-3712 YPETAPGVEIL
+3712 
-3723 PEHAAYVV
+3723 
-3731 YTSGSTGRAKGV
+3731 
-3743 AVTHAG
+3743 
-3749 LTNYVTSVPGRV
+3749 
-3761 GFDGRGRFAVL
+3761 
-3772 QGQATDLANTTVFAS
+3772 
-3787 LTGGGEL
+3787 
-3794 HFLDEES
+3794 
-3801 VTDPAAVAAYL
+3801 
-3812 TEQGIDCLKAVPS
+3812 
-3825 HLAALGAAAVT
+3825 
-3836 SVRSLVLG
+3836 
-3844 GEAAS
+3844 
-3849 AELVGE
+3849 
-3855 LLTTAAGDRAVFNHY
+3855 
-3870 GPTETTVGVATTP
+3870 
-3883 LTSQDAAAGVI
+3883 
-3894 PVGSPVA
+3894 
-3901 NTQVYVLDERLSP
+3901 
-3914 VPVGVVG
+3914 
-3921 ELYVAGAQVARGYVG
+3921 
-3936 RPG
+3936 

>member
-25 DPGNPVYNVGEY
+25 DPENPVYNVGEY
-37 VEIRGPLDVDLL
+37 VEIRGPLDVDLF
-49 TQALRR
+49 TQAMRR

-83 HPVEILDFT
+83 HPVEILDLT

-104 MLSRMRLPMDV
+104 MLGRMRLPMDV

-145 GHSGRLFADRLAYNY
+145 GHSGRLFADRLAHNY

-166 RDPRQ
+166 RDPQQ

-183 EDRAYRSSPALEEDR
+183 EDRAYRSSPALAEDR

-204 LSDLPHTRRSDGHRP
+204 LSDLPHARRSDGHRP
-219 RQLPRTPVRHRGEID
+219 RQLPRTPVRHRADID
-234 AEDSAGLK
+234 TEDSAGLK

-279 VGRSG
+279 AGRSG

-295 NILPIRVPIGG
+295 NILPIRVSVGE
-306 STTVGDLLRQ
+306 STTVADLLRQ

-353 VMSFDYRLGFGDC
+353 VMAFDYRLGFGDC
-366 TATTRNLANGPID
+366 TATTHNLANGPID

-394 QMDVDVHRGAR
+394 QMDVDVHRGAC

-418 RILQSLA
+418 RILKSLA
-425 TAEHTDPLDRIDV
+425 AAEHTDLLGRIDV

-444 ARVLVEWNDTAS
+444 ARVLVEWNDTAA
-456 ETVTEPS
+456 EAVREQS
-463 PVQLWEARAAR
+463 PAQLWEARAAR
-474 TPDAIVV
+474 TPDAVV
-481 GTGISIAELDGR
+481 GGADMSFAELDGR
-493 ADRLARRLAQQGVG
+493 ADRLARYLAEQGVG
-507 PESVVGLCTS
+507 PESVVGLCTT
-517 HGTDTIVATLA
+517 HGTDTIVSTVA

-536 LPIDPALPAGQVA
+536 LPVDPALPAERIA
-549 RLFADTGTELVLTG
+549 RLLADTGTELVLTG
-563 RGDPDHRPPV
+563 LGDRDHGLPAL
-573 PPSSRV
+573 PSSRV
-579 RTVALDDPSLAEP
+579 RAVALDDPSLTEP
-592 LDGPHTGPS
+592 LDGRHTGPLD
-601 ALRVTSRTLA
+601 LRAPSRTLA
-611 QVIPATDATGQPT
+611 QVIPTTDATGQPT

-641 HAYATE
+641 DTYATE
-647 AGLPP
+647 NGTGLPP
-652 RAAAPLD
+652 QTAAPVD
-659 GTLLSALLAPA
+659 RAVLSALLPQAK
-670 TTGAEVPDRVDAPAP
+670 TGAEAPDGVDAPVR
-685 WTSDGTGAETL
+685 WRSDGTGAAAL
-696 VACCVHETTGTGDT
+696 VACCVHETGTGDAL
-710 RDGSVRLGRPVAN
+710 DGSVRLGRPVAN

-733 RPVAPGVPGDLY
+733 RPVAPGVPGELY

-750 VARGVLGRAGATAE
+750 VARGVLGRAGATSE

-775 SRMYRAGLR
+775 SRMYRAGIR
-784 VRWTTGGELEFPDRA
+784 ARWTTDGELEFPGGA
-799 AEAEPRQNPPTPEQ
+799 AEAEQHGPKPTTPEQHGQNPPTPEQ
-813 PAGAGTGRNSARAR
+813 PTGAETGRSSADAR
-827 EEALRA
+827 EEALCA

-839 DLESVDADDDF
+839 DLESVDVDDDF

-885 VAGLADRLAG
+885 VAGLAGRLAG

-936 PIVLRL
+936 PIVLKL
-942 SGRLDSVALKAAMR
+942 SGRLDSAALKAAMR

-1004 LSQMTDLPGLAASGE
+1004 LSRMTDLPELAASAD

-1024 LARAVVGA
+1024 LAGAVVGA
-1032 AGHVFDLSAEVPLR
+1032 AGHVFDLSAEVPVR
-1046 AWLFRTDRPDE
+1046 AWLFRTDRTDE

-1085 SARCDGR
+1085 TARCEGR
-1092 APGRDELP
+1092 APGWDELP

-1108 WQRELLGSDGD
+1108 WQRELLGSDDD
-1119 PGSLLSRQVA
+1119 PRSVLSRQVA

-1142 HLPTDRPR
+1142 HLPADRPR
-1150 PAVATHRGRT
+1150 PAVASHRGRT
-1160 AAFEVSAEVHARLL
+1160 AAFGVSAEVHARLL

-1179 EGVTPFMVLQGTLA
+1179 EGVTPFMVLQGALA

-1360 ALEELVTAPE
+1360 ALEELVTAPW
-1370 TRLGQVGVLSPAE
+1370 TRLSQVGVLSPAE
-1383 RAQVLTG
+1383 RTQVLTG
-1390 WNDTT
+1390 WNDTA
-1395 TEPAGELLPELFAAQ
+1395 TESAGELVPELFAAQ

-1425 SMSYA
+1425 SASFA

-1458 PRGVETVTGMLAVW
+1458 PRGVETITGMLAVW

-1518 LVAVDGV
+1518 LVAVDGI
-1525 MVAAQLTSAPHTAP
+1525 MVAAQLTAAPHTAP

-1572 NYVTSVPAR
+1572 NYVTSVPGR
-1581 VGFAAPGGRYAVLQA
+1581 VGFGTPGGRYAVLQA

-1638 IDFLKA
+1638 IEFLKA
-1644 VPSHVAALGPDGAL
+1644 VPSHLAALGPDGAL

-1667 EAATPA
+1667 EAAPPA

-1700 ATTRLT
+1700 ATTRLS

-1748 AQLARGYTGQ
+1748 VQLARGYTGQ

-1764 RFVACPFAGGERM
+1764 RFVACPFASGERM
-1777 YRTGDRARWTPDGQV
+1777 YRTGDRARWTADGRL

-1812 EVQAVLDAHPQTSRT
+1812 EVQAVLDAHPQTTRAA
-1827 VVVAREDIP
+1827 VVAREDIP

-1844 AVTDDEDADHTALAA
+1844 VVTDDEDADHTALAA

-1926 EVLGLESVGVDDDF
+1926 EVLGLENVGVDDDF

-1990 AALAERRRP
+1990 AALAERQRP

-2018 GPSQTYN
+2018 GPGQTYN

-2066 YQQVVPVDELDWDLT
+2066 YQQIVPVDQLDWDLT
-2081 VVEVR
+2081 VVDVW
-2086 QGEQPQQ
+2086 QGQQPQQ
-2093 DARLLDLGDL
+2093 DGRLLDLGDL

-2110 DLPSIEPAP
+2110 DLPTIEPSP

-2127 PGDLMAAMTRAAGY
+2127 PGDLTAAMARAAGY

-2200 WDALPMQYA
+2200 WDALPVQYA

-2218 LGSEEDASSLMSRQ
+2218 LGSEEDAGSLMSRQ
-2232 VGFWREALAGV
+2232 VGFWREVLAGA

-2261 RGHTAVFEMPAGLHG
+2261 RGHTAVFEMPVALHA

-2310 PIGSAVAGR
+2310 PIGSAIAGR

-2341 SGDPTFEELLERVRE
+2341 SGDPTFGEVLERVRE

-2402 TGEATLTLPG
+2402 SGEATLTLPG

-2434 EEFDGE
+2434 EEFDAE

-2464 LAERFL
+2464 LAERFI
-2470 HVLSELTEDTP
+2470 HVLSELTADTP

-2488 VLLPDERHRVVV
+2488 VLLPDERRRVL
-2500 EWNDTGAPVVAST
+2500 EGWNDTGVPVVAST

-2526 GAVAVVQGGV
+2526 GAVAVVQGDV
-2536 AVSFA
+2536 SVSFA
-2541 ELDVRA
+2541 DLEVRA
-2547 NRLAHYLRAQGVG
+2547 NRLAHYLRAQGVGVG

-2586 AAYVPV
+2586 AAYV
-2592 DVGQPAER
+2592 
-2600 VAFVLRD
+2600 
-2607 SGAVLTLTTEEILDD
+2607 
-2622 LPAGR
+2622 
-2627 HRLVAI
+2627 
-2633 DGALTVMQ
+2633 
-2641 LAAYPETAPGVEIL
+2641 
-2655 PEQAAYVVYTSGSTG
+2655 
-2670 RAKGV
+2670 
-2675 AVTHA
+2675 
-2680 GLTNYVTSVPGRV
+2680 
-2693 GFDGPRPGRFAVLQ
+2693 
-2707 GQATDLANTTVFA
+2707 
-2720 SLTGG
+2720 
-2725 GELHFLDEESVT
+2725 
-2737 DPAAVAAYL
+2737 
-2746 TKQGIDCLKAVP
+2746 
-2758 SHVAAL
+2758 
-2764 GAAAVTSVRSLV
+2764 
-2776 LGGEAASAELV
+2776 
-2787 GELLTTAA
+2787 
-2795 GDRAVFNHYGPTE
+2795 
-2808 TTVGV
+2808 
-2813 ATTPLTSEDAAAGV
+2813 
-2827 IPVGSPVAN
+2827 
-2836 TQTYVLDVSLRP
+2836 
-2848 VPVGVVGEL
+2848 
-2857 YVAGAQVA
+2857 
-2865 RGYVGRPGLTSER
+2865 
-2878 FVACPFGSPGERMY
+2878 
-2892 RTGDRARWTADGR
+2892 
-2905 LVFAGRADEQV
+2905 
-2916 KIRGFR
+2916 
-2922 VEPGEVQAIVA
+2922 
-2933 AHPLVDQAAVIAR
+2933 
-2946 ESTPGDV
+2946 
-2953 RLVAYVVASDTD
+2953 
-2965 DTDAAE
+2965 
-2971 LGAAVRES
+2971 
-2979 VAARLPEYMVPSAV
+2979 
-2993 VVLPELPLTG
+2993 
-3003 NGKLDRK
+3003 
-3010 ALPSPEYAT
+3010 
-3019 ATADSDRAPVSLQEE
+3019 
-3034 LLCQAFAQVLGLP
+3034 
-3047 AVGVNDD
+3047 
-3054 FFALGGHSLLATRLV
+3054 
-3069 SRMRALL
+3069 
-3076 DVEVG
+3076 
-3081 IRELFEAPTAAGL
+3081 
-3094 AARLAEADEAR
+3094 
-3105 AALMPMPRPER
+3105 
-3116 VPLSYG
+3116 
-3122 QRRLWFIGQ
+3122 
-3131 LEGPSQTY
+3131 
-3139 NSPVA
+3139 
-3144 LRLTGRLDT
+3144 
-3153 QALADALRDVI
+3153 
-3164 ARHESLRTV
+3164 
-3173 FRVVGG
+3173 
-3179 EPYQHVL
+3179 
-3186 AVDEV
+3186 
-3191 EWELPAVRLD
+3191 
-3201 SSELSATLTRISSY
+3201 
-3215 AFDLAAEAPL
+3215 
-3225 KAWLFETGP
+3225 
-3234 DEHVLALVVHHIAGD
+3234 
-3249 GWSTRPLARDVS
+3249 
-3261 VAYAAR
+3261 
-3267 CEGREPG
+3267 
-3274 WDALPVQYADYA
+3274 
-3286 LWQRELLGSE
+3286 
-3296 EDASSLMSRQVG
+3296 
-3308 FWREALAGVPEE
+3308 
-3320 LGLPFD
+3320 
-3326 RPRPVAASHRGHTA
+3326 
-3340 VFEMP
+3340 
-3345 AGLHARMVE
+3345 
-3354 VARERGVTVFMV
+3354 
-3366 LQAAL
+3366 
-3371 AVTLSRLGAGTDI
+3371 
-3384 PIGSAVAGRTDEALD
+3384 
-3399 ELVGCFV
+3399 
-3406 NTLVIRTDLSGD
+3406 
-3418 PTFEELLERVRE
+3418 
-3430 TSLAGFGHQDVPF
+3430 
-3443 ERLVEELAPA
+3443 
-3453 RSLARHPLFQ
+3453 
-3463 VVLTMH
+3463 
-3469 NTAEATLELPGVDVE
+3469 
-3484 LLPTARPAAKFDLDV
+3484 
-3499 MVGES
+3499 
-3504 YAPDGGPMGVHG
+3504 
-3516 ALTVATDLFDPR
+3516 
-3528 TARTVADRWV
+3528 
-3538 RVLDRLLTEP
+3538 
-3548 ELRLS
+3548 
-3553 SVEVVDEAERHRV
+3553 
-3566 VVEWNDTAVSLPRV
+3566 
-3580 SVLGLFE
+3580 
-3587 GQVVRSP
+3587 
-3594 GAVAVVQGGVA
+3594 
-3605 VSFAELDVRA
+3605 
-3615 NRLAHY
+3615 
-3621 LRAQGVGAES
+3621 
-3631 VVGLCLPRG
+3631 
-3640 VETLVGM
+3640 
-3647 LAVWKAG
+3647 
-3654 AAYVP
+3654 
-3659 VDVGQPAERVA
+3659 
-3670 FVLRDSGA
+3670 
-3678 VLTLTTE
+3678 
-3685 EILDD
+3685 
-3690 LPAGRHRLV
+3690 
-3699 ALDGTLTAMQLAA
+3699 
-3712 YPETAPGVEIL
+3712 
-3723 PEHAAYVV
+3723 
-3731 YTSGSTGRAKGV
+3731 
-3743 AVTHAG
+3743 
-3749 LTNYVTSVPGRV
+3749 
-3761 GFDGRGRFAVL
+3761 
-3772 QGQATDLANTTVFAS
+3772 
-3787 LTGGGEL
+3787 
-3794 HFLDEES
+3794 
-3801 VTDPAAVAAYL
+3801 
-3812 TEQGIDCLKAVPS
+3812 
-3825 HLAALGAAAVT
+3825 
-3836 SVRSLVLG
+3836 
-3844 GEAAS
+3844 
-3849 AELVGE
+3849 
-3855 LLTTAAGDRAVFNHY
+3855 
-3870 GPTETTVGVATTP
+3870 
-3883 LTSQDAAAGVI
+3883 
-3894 PVGSPVA
+3894 
-3901 NTQVYVLDERLSP
+3901 
-3914 VPVGVVG
+3914 
-3921 ELYVAGAQVARGYVG
+3921 
-3936 RPG
+3936 

>member
-1 MAATVGGHRELTAGQ
+1 MAATVGEHRELTAGQ

-37 VEIRGPLDVDLL
+37 VEIRGPLDVGLF

-70 DGVPRQHLGDADD
+70 DGVPRQHLGDADE
-83 HPVEILDFT
+83 HPVEILDLT

-104 MLSRMRLPMDV
+104 MLGRMRLPMDV
-115 LDGPLTRYAVIK
+115 LGGPLTRYGVIK

-145 GHSGRLFADRLAYNY
+145 GHSGRLFADRLAHNY

-166 RDPRQ
+166 RDPQQ

-183 EDRAYRSSPALEEDR
+183 EDRAYRSSPALAEDR

-204 LSDLPHTRRSDGHRP
+204 LSDIPQARRPDGHRP

-295 NILPIRVPIGG
+295 NILPIRVSVGE
-306 STTVGDLLRQ
+306 STTVADLLRQ

-394 QMDVDVHRGAR
+394 QMEVDVHRGAT

-418 RILQSLA
+418 RILQGLA
-425 TAEHTDPLDRIDV
+425 AAEHTDLVGRIDV

-444 ARVLVEWNDTAS
+444 ARVLVEWNDTAAES
-456 ETVTEPS
+456 VTEPS
-463 PVQLWEARAAR
+463 PAQLWEARAAR
-474 TPDAIVV
+474 TPDAIVD
-481 GTGISIAELDGR
+481 GAGMSFAELDGR
-493 ADRLARRLAQQGVG
+493 ADRLARYLAEQGVG
-507 PESVVGLCTS
+507 PESVVGLCTPR
-517 HGTDTIVATLA
+517 GTDMIVATLA

-536 LPIDPALPAGQVA
+536 LPVDPALTAEQIA
-549 RLFADTGTELVLTG
+549 RLLADTGTELVLTG
-563 RGDPDHRPPV
+563 LGDPDHRLPAL
-573 PPSSRV
+573 PSSRV
-579 RTVALDDPSLAEP
+579 RTVALDDPSLPELTDGPRTGP
-592 LDGPHTGPS
+592 LD
-601 ALRVTSRTLA
+601 LRVPSRALA
-611 QVIPATDATGQPT
+611 QVISTTDATGRPT
-624 CVGITHGALANY
+624 CLGITHGALANY

-641 HAYATE
+641 DRYLTE
-647 AGLPP
+647 NAAGVPAQ
-652 RAAAPLD
+652 AAAPFDRAVLD
-659 GTLLSALLAPA
+659 ALLPSAK
-670 TTGAEVPDRVDAPAP
+670 TGAEVRDGVQAPAR
-685 WTSDGTGAETL
+685 WRSDGTGAEAV
-696 VACCVHETTGTGDT
+696 VACCVHETGTGDA
-710 RDGSVRLGRPVAN
+710 RNGSVRLGRPVAN
-723 NRVYVLDAGL
+723 NRVYVLDAAL
-733 RPVAPGVPGDLY
+733 RPVAPGVPGELY

-750 VARGVLGRAGATAE
+750 VAREVLGRARATAE

-775 SRMYRAGLR
+775 SRMYRTGMR
-784 VRWTTGGELEFPDRA
+784 VRWTTGGELESSGRV
-799 AEAEPRQNPPTPEQ
+799 AETEQHGQEPPTPEQ
-813 PAGAGTGRNSARAR
+813 PAGADTGPSAADARA
-827 EEALRA
+827 EALCA

-839 DLESVDADDDF
+839 DLESVDVDDDF

-885 VAGLADRLAG
+885 VAGLAGRLAG
-895 ADQARVVLAR
+895 ADEARLVLAR

-936 PIVLRL
+936 PIVLKL
-942 SGRLDSVALKAAMR
+942 SGRLDSAALKTAMR

-985 LDWELTEVTVRDSG
+985 LDWELAEITVRDSG

-1004 LSQMTDLPGLAASGE
+1004 LSRMTDLPELAASTE

-1024 LARAVVGA
+1024 LAGAVVGA
-1032 AGHVFDLSAEVPLR
+1032 AGHVFDLSAEVPVK
-1046 AWLFRTDRPDE
+1046 AWLFRTDRADE

-1085 SARCDGR
+1085 TARCEGQ
-1092 APGRDELP
+1092 APGWDPLP

-1108 WQRELLGSDGD
+1108 WQRELLGSDDD
-1119 PGSLLSRQVA
+1119 PRSVLSRQVA

-1142 HLPTDRPR
+1142 HLPADRPR
-1150 PAVATHRGRT
+1150 PAVASHRGRT
-1160 AAFEVSAEVHARLL
+1160 AAFAVSAEVHARLL

-1179 EGVTPFMVLQGTLA
+1179 EGVTPFMVLQGALA

-1238 DPAFTEVLR
+1238 DPEFTEVLR

-1287 TMNDIADGLMELPGL
+1287 TMNDIADGLIELPGL
-1302 RAEMMSTARPAAKFD
+1302 RAEMMTTARPAAKFD
-1317 LDVMAGEAFDDTGAP
+1317 LDVMAGEVFDDAGAP

-1370 TRLGQVGVLSPAE
+1370 TRPSQIGVVSPAE

-1390 WNDTT
+1390 WNDTAA
-1395 TEPAGELLPELFAAQ
+1395 ESAGELVPRLVAAQ
-1410 AARTADATAV
+1410 AARTPDATAV

-1425 SMSYA
+1425 SVSFA

-1444 AQGVGTDSVVGLCL
+1444 AQGVGTESVVGLCL
-1458 PRGVETVTGMLAVW
+1458 PRGVETITGMLAVW

-1518 LVAVDGV
+1518 LVAVDGI
-1525 MVAAQLTSAPHTAP
+1525 MVAAQLASAPLTAP
-1539 DVDLWAQQVAY
+1539 DVDLLAQQAAY

-1581 VGFAAPGGRYAVLQA
+1581 VGFGTPGGRYAVLQA

-1644 VPSHVAALGPDGAL
+1644 VPSHVAALGPDRAL

-1667 EAATPA
+1667 EAASPA

-1764 RFVACPFAGGERM
+1764 RFVACPFASGERM
-1777 YRTGDRARWTPDGQV
+1777 YRTGDRARWTPDGRL

-1812 EVQAVLDAHPQTSRT
+1812 EVQAVLDAHPQTTRAA
-1827 VVVAREDIP
+1827 VVAREDIP

-1844 AVTDDEDADHTALAA
+1844 IVTDDEDADHTALAA

-1891 LDRSALPAPD
+1891 LDRSALPVPD
-1901 YAAAAARSRRG
+1901 YAAAAARSRRA

-1990 AALAERRRP
+1990 AVLAERRRP

-2032 TGELDRQALAQ
+2032 TGDLDRQALAQ

-2066 YQQVVPVDELDWDLT
+2066 YQRIVPVDELDWDLT

-2086 QGEQPQQ
+2086 QGEQPQE
-2093 DARLLDLGDL
+2093 DGRLLDLGDL

-2110 DLPSIEPAP
+2110 DLPTIEPSP

-2127 PGDLMAAMTRAAGY
+2127 PGDLTAAMARAAGY

-2200 WDALPMQYA
+2200 WDALPVQYA
-2209 DYALWQREL
+2209 HYALWQREL
-2218 LGSEEDASSLMSRQ
+2218 LGSEDDADSLMSRQ
-2232 VGFWREALAGV
+2232 VGFWREALAGA

-2261 RGHTAVFEMPAGLHG
+2261 RGHTAVFEMPA
-2276 RMVEVARE
+2276 A
-2284 RGVTVFMVLQA
+2284 
-2295 ALAVTLSRLGAGTDI
+2295 
-2310 PIGSAVAGR
+2310 
-2319 TDEALD
+2319 
-2325 ELVGCFVNTLV
+2325 
-2336 IRTDL
+2336 
-2341 SGDPTFEELLERVRE
+2341 
-2356 TSLAGFGH
+2356 
-2364 QDVPFERLVEELA
+2364 
-2377 PARSLARHPLF
+2377 
-2388 QVVLTKLN
+2388 
-2396 ATSGRE
+2396 
-2402 TGEATLTLPG
+2402 
-2412 IRSTPLFL
+2412 
-2420 GKPSA
+2420 
-2425 KFDLDVMVE
+2425 
-2434 EEFDGE
+2434 
-2440 GDPAGVRGAVT
+2440 
-2451 VAADLFDATTAGR
+2451 
-2464 LAERFL
+2464 
-2470 HVLSELTEDTP
+2470 
-2481 ARVGAVD
+2481 
-2488 VLLPDERHRVVV
+2488 
-2500 EWNDTGAPVVAST
+2500 
-2513 VLGLFEEQVVRSP
+2513 
-2526 GAVAVVQGGV
+2526 
-2536 AVSFA
+2536 
-2541 ELDVRA
+2541 
-2547 NRLAHYLRAQGVG
+2547 
-2560 AESVV
+2560 
-2565 GLCLPRGVE
+2565 
-2574 TLAGMLAVWKAG
+2574 
-2586 AAYVPV
+2586 
-2592 DVGQPAER
+2592 
-2600 VAFVLRD
+2600 
-2607 SGAVLTLTTEEILDD
+2607 
-2622 LPAGR
+2622 
-2627 HRLVAI
+2627 
-2633 DGALTVMQ
+2633 
-2641 LAAYPETAPGVEIL
+2641 
-2655 PEQAAYVVYTSGSTG
+2655 
-2670 RAKGV
+2670 
-2675 AVTHA
+2675 
-2680 GLTNYVTSVPGRV
+2680 
-2693 GFDGPRPGRFAVLQ
+2693 
-2707 GQATDLANTTVFA
+2707 
-2720 SLTGG
+2720 
-2725 GELHFLDEESVT
+2725 
-2737 DPAAVAAYL
+2737 
-2746 TKQGIDCLKAVP
+2746 
-2758 SHVAAL
+2758 
-2764 GAAAVTSVRSLV
+2764 
-2776 LGGEAASAELV
+2776 
-2787 GELLTTAA
+2787 
-2795 GDRAVFNHYGPTE
+2795 
-2808 TTVGV
+2808 
-2813 ATTPLTSEDAAAGV
+2813 
-2827 IPVGSPVAN
+2827 
-2836 TQTYVLDVSLRP
+2836 
-2848 VPVGVVGEL
+2848 
-2857 YVAGAQVA
+2857 
-2865 RGYVGRPGLTSER
+2865 
-2878 FVACPFGSPGERMY
+2878 
-2892 RTGDRARWTADGR
+2892 
-2905 LVFAGRADEQV
+2905 
-2916 KIRGFR
+2916 
-2922 VEPGEVQAIVA
+2922 
-2933 AHPLVDQAAVIAR
+2933 
-2946 ESTPGDV
+2946 
-2953 RLVAYVVASDTD
+2953 
-2965 DTDAAE
+2965 
-2971 LGAAVRES
+2971 
-2979 VAARLPEYMVPSAV
+2979 
-2993 VVLPELPLTG
+2993 
-3003 NGKLDRK
+3003 
-3010 ALPSPEYAT
+3010 
-3019 ATADSDRAPVSLQEE
+3019 
-3034 LLCQAFAQVLGLP
+3034 
-3047 AVGVNDD
+3047 
-3054 FFALGGHSLLATRLV
+3054 
-3069 SRMRALL
+3069 
-3076 DVEVG
+3076 
-3081 IRELFEAPTAAGL
+3081 
-3094 AARLAEADEAR
+3094 
-3105 AALMPMPRPER
+3105 
-3116 VPLSYG
+3116 
-3122 QRRLWFIGQ
+3122 
-3131 LEGPSQTY
+3131 
-3139 NSPVA
+3139 
-3144 LRLTGRLDT
+3144 
-3153 QALADALRDVI
+3153 
-3164 ARHESLRTV
+3164 
-3173 FRVVGG
+3173 
-3179 EPYQHVL
+3179 
-3186 AVDEV
+3186 
-3191 EWELPAVRLD
+3191 
-3201 SSELSATLTRISSY
+3201 
-3215 AFDLAAEAPL
+3215 
-3225 KAWLFETGP
+3225 
-3234 DEHVLALVVHHIAGD
+3234 
-3249 GWSTRPLARDVS
+3249 
-3261 VAYAAR
+3261 
-3267 CEGREPG
+3267 
-3274 WDALPVQYADYA
+3274 
-3286 LWQRELLGSE
+3286 
-3296 EDASSLMSRQVG
+3296 
-3308 FWREALAGVPEE
+3308 
-3320 LGLPFD
+3320 
-3326 RPRPVAASHRGHTA
+3326 
-3340 VFEMP
+3340 
-3345 AGLHARMVE
+3345 LHARMVE

-3384 PIGSAVAGRTDEALD
+3384 PIGSAIAGRTDEALD

-3418 PTFEELLERVRE
+3418 PTFGEVLERVRE

-3453 RSLARHPLFQ
+3453 RSLSRHPLFQ
-3463 VVLTMH
+3463 VVLTKL
-3469 NTAEATLELPGVDVE
+3469 NATSGRETGEASLSLPGIQSTP
-3484 LLPTARPAAKFDLDV
+3484 LFLGKPSAKFDLDV
-3499 MVGES
+3499 MVEEEFDAEGDP
-3504 YAPDGGPMGVHG
+3504 AGVRG
-3516 ALTVATDLFDPR
+3516 AVTVAADLFDAT
-3528 TARTVADRWV
+3528 TAGRLAERFIHVLSELTEDTPARVGGVDVVLPDERR
-3538 RVLDRLLTEP
+3538 RVL
-3548 ELRLS
+3548 
-3553 SVEVVDEAERHRV
+3553 
-3566 VVEWNDTAVSLPRV
+3566 VEWNDTGVPVVAST
-3580 SVLGLFE
+3580 VLGLFE
-3587 GQVVRSP
+3587 EQVVRS
-3594 GAVAVVQGGVA
+3594 
-3605 VSFAELDVRA
+3605 
-3615 NRLAHY
+3615 
-3621 LRAQGVGAES
+3621 
-3631 VVGLCLPRG
+3631 
-3640 VETLVGM
+3640 
-3647 LAVWKAG
+3647 
-3654 AAYVP
+3654 
-3659 VDVGQPAERVA
+3659 
-3670 FVLRDSGA
+3670 
-3678 VLTLTTE
+3678 
-3685 EILDD
+3685 
-3690 LPAGRHRLV
+3690 
-3699 ALDGTLTAMQLAA
+3699 
-3712 YPETAPGVEIL
+3712 
-3723 PEHAAYVV
+3723 
-3731 YTSGSTGRAKGV
+3731 
-3743 AVTHAG
+3743 
-3749 LTNYVTSVPGRV
+3749 
-3761 GFDGRGRFAVL
+3761 
-3772 QGQATDLANTTVFAS
+3772 
-3787 LTGGGEL
+3787 
-3794 HFLDEES
+3794 
-3801 VTDPAAVAAYL
+3801 
-3812 TEQGIDCLKAVPS
+3812 
-3825 HLAALGAAAVT
+3825 
-3836 SVRSLVLG
+3836 
-3844 GEAAS
+3844 
-3849 AELVGE
+3849 
-3855 LLTTAAGDRAVFNHY
+3855 
-3870 GPTETTVGVATTP
+3870 
-3883 LTSQDAAAGVI
+3883 
-3894 PVGSPVA
+3894 
-3901 NTQVYVLDERLSP
+3901 
-3914 VPVGVVG
+3914 
-3921 ELYVAGAQVARGYVG
+3921 
-3936 RPG
+3936 

>member
-25 DPGNPVYNVGEY
+25 DPEYPVYNIGEY
-37 VEIRGPLDVDLL
+37 VEIRGPLDVDLF
-49 TQALRR
+49 TRALRR

-83 HPVEILDFT
+83 HPVEILDLT

-104 MLSRMRLPMDV
+104 MLGRMRLPMDV

-145 GHSGRLFADRLAYNY
+145 GHSGRLFADRLAHNY

-166 RDPRQ
+166 RDPQQ

-183 EDRAYRSSPALEEDR
+183 EDLAYRSSPALAEDR
-198 AYWTGA
+198 AYWTDA

-219 RQLPRTPVRHRGEID
+219 RQLPRTPVRHRADID
-234 AEDSAGLK
+234 AEDSAGIK

-295 NILPIRVPIGG
+295 NILPIRVSVGE
-306 STTVGDLLRQ
+306 STTVADLLRQ

-353 VMSFDYRLGFGDC
+353 VMAFDYRLGFGDC
-366 TATTRNLANGPID
+366 TATTHNLANGPID

-394 QMDVDVHRGAR
+394 QLDVDVHRGAR

-418 RILQSLA
+418 RILKSLA
-425 TAEHTDPLDRIDV
+425 AAEHTDALGRIDV

-444 ARVLVEWNDTAS
+444 ARVLVEWNDTAD
-456 ETVTEPS
+456 EAVREHS
-463 PVQLWEARAAR
+463 PAQLWEARAAR
-474 TPDAIVV
+474 TPDAVV
-481 GTGISIAELDGR
+481 GGAGMSFAELDGR
-493 ADRLARRLAQQGVG
+493 ADRLARYLAEQGVG
-507 PESVVGLCTS
+507 PESVVGLCTT
-517 HGTDTIVATLA
+517 HGTDTIVATVA

-536 LPIDPALPAGQVA
+536 LPVDPALPAERIA
-549 RLFADTGTELVLTG
+549 RLLADTGTELVLTG
-563 RGDPDHRPPV
+563 LGDRDHGFPAL
-573 PPSSRV
+573 PSSRV
-579 RTVALDDPSLAEP
+579 RAVALDDPSLTEP
-592 LDGPHTGPS
+592 LDGSHTGPLD
-601 ALRVTSRTLA
+601 LRAPSRTLA
-611 QVIPATDATGQPT
+611 RVIPTTDATGQPT

-641 HAYATE
+641 DAYATE
-647 AGLPP
+647 NGTVLPP
-652 RAAAPLD
+652 QTAAPVD
-659 GTLLSALLAPA
+659 RAVLSALLPQAK
-670 TTGAEVPDRVDAPAP
+670 TGAEAPDGVDAPVT
-685 WTSDGTGAETL
+685 WRSDGTGAEAL
-696 VACCVHETTGTGDT
+696 VACCVHETGTGDAL
-710 RDGSVRLGRPVAN
+710 DGSVRLGRPVAN

-733 RPVAPGVPGDLY
+733 RPVAPGVPGELY

-750 VARGVLGRAGATAE
+750 VARGVLGRAGATSE

-775 SRMYRAGLR
+775 SRMYRAGIR
-784 VRWTTGGELEFPDRA
+784 ARWTTDGELEFPGGA
-799 AEAEPRQNPPTPEQ
+799 AEAEQHGQKPTTPEQ
-813 PAGAGTGRNSARAR
+813 PTGADTGRSSADAR
-827 EEALRA
+827 EEALCA

-839 DLESVDADDDF
+839 DLESVDVDDDF

-862 LVSRIRSMLNV
+862 LVSRIRSILNV

-885 VAGLADRLAG
+885 VAGLAGRLAG

-936 PIVLRL
+936 PIVLKL
-942 SGRLDSVALKAAMR
+942 SGRLDAAALKAAMR

-985 LDWELTEVTVRDSG
+985 LDWELTEGTVRDSG

-1004 LSQMTDLPGLAASGE
+1004 LSRMTDLPELAASAD

-1024 LARAVVGA
+1024 LAGAVVGA
-1032 AGHVFDLSAEVPLR
+1032 AGHVFDLSAEVPVR
-1046 AWLFRTDRPDE
+1046 AWLFRTDRTDE

-1085 SARCDGR
+1085 TARCEGR
-1092 APGRDELP
+1092 APGWDELP
-1100 VQYADYAL
+1100 VHYADYAL
-1108 WQRELLGSDGD
+1108 WQRELLGSDDD
-1119 PGSLLSRQVA
+1119 PRSVLSRQVA

-1150 PAVATHRGRT
+1150 PAVASHRGRT
-1160 AAFEVSAEVHARLL
+1160 AAFGVSAEVHARLL

-1179 EGVTPFMVLQGTLA
+1179 EGVTPFMVLQGALA

-1360 ALEELVTAPE
+1360 ALEELVTAPR
-1370 TRLGQVGVLSPAE
+1370 TRLSQVGVLSPAE

-1390 WNDTT
+1390 WNDTA
-1395 TEPAGELLPELFAAQ
+1395 TESAGELVPELFAAQ

-1425 SMSYA
+1425 SASFA

-1458 PRGVETVTGMLAVW
+1458 PRGVETITGMLAVW

-1518 LVAVDGV
+1518 LVAVDGIL
-1525 MVAAQLTSAPHTAP
+1525 VAAQLTAAPHTAP

-1581 VGFAAPGGRYAVLQA
+1581 VGFGTPGGRYAVLQA

-1638 IDFLKA
+1638 IEFLKA

-1667 EAATPA
+1667 EAAPPA

-1700 ATTRLT
+1700 ATTRLS
-1706 PDQAASGVIPVGT
+1706 PHQAASGVIPVGT

-1730 ATLEPVPPG
+1730 TTLEPVPPG

-1748 AQLARGYTGQ
+1748 APLARGYTGQ
-1758 PGLTAE
+1758 PGLTGE
-1764 RFVACPFAGGERM
+1764 RFVACPFASGERM
-1777 YRTGDRARWTPDGQV
+1777 YRTGDRARWTADGRL

-1812 EVQAVLDAHPQTSRT
+1812 EVQAVLDAHPQTTRAA
-1827 VVVAREDIP
+1827 VVAREDIP

-1844 AVTDDEDADHTALAA
+1844 VVTDDEDADHTALAA

-2018 GPSQTYN
+2018 GPGQTYN

-2066 YQQVVPVDELDWDLT
+2066 YQQIVPVDQLDWDLT
-2081 VVEVR
+2081 VVNVQ
-2086 QGEQPQQ
+2086 QGQQPQQ
-2093 DARLLDLGDL
+2093 DGRLLDLGDL
-2103 SLTEPVI
+2103 SLTKPVI
-2110 DLPSIEPAP
+2110 DLPTIEPSP

-2127 PGDLMAAMTRAAGY
+2127 PGDLTAAMARAAGY

-2156 GVGRDEHVLVLVVHH
+2156 EVGRDEHVLVLVVHH

-2200 WDALPMQYA
+2200 W
-2209 DYALWQREL
+2209 
-2218 LGSEEDASSLMSRQ
+2218 
-2232 VGFWREALAGV
+2232 
-2243 PEELGLPFDRPR
+2243 
-2255 PVAASH
+2255 
-2261 RGHTAVFEMPAGLHG
+2261 
-2276 RMVEVARE
+2276 
-2284 RGVTVFMVLQA
+2284 
-2295 ALAVTLSRLGAGTDI
+2295 
-2310 PIGSAVAGR
+2310 
-2319 TDEALD
+2319 
-2325 ELVGCFVNTLV
+2325 N
-2336 IRTDL
+2336 
-2341 SGDPTFEELLERVRE
+2341 
-2356 TSLAGFGH
+2356 
-2364 QDVPFERLVEELA
+2364 
-2377 PARSLARHPLF
+2377 
-2388 QVVLTKLN
+2388 
-2396 ATSGRE
+2396 
-2402 TGEATLTLPG
+2402 
-2412 IRSTPLFL
+2412 
-2420 GKPSA
+2420 
-2425 KFDLDVMVE
+2425 
-2434 EEFDGE
+2434 
-2440 GDPAGVRGAVT
+2440 
-2451 VAADLFDATTAGR
+2451 
-2464 LAERFL
+2464 
-2470 HVLSELTEDTP
+2470 
-2481 ARVGAVD
+2481 
-2488 VLLPDERHRVVV
+2488 
-2500 EWNDTGAPVVAST
+2500 
-2513 VLGLFEEQVVRSP
+2513 
-2526 GAVAVVQGGV
+2526 
-2536 AVSFA
+2536 
-2541 ELDVRA
+2541 
-2547 NRLAHYLRAQGVG
+2547 
-2560 AESVV
+2560 
-2565 GLCLPRGVE
+2565 
-2574 TLAGMLAVWKAG
+2574 
-2586 AAYVPV
+2586 
-2592 DVGQPAER
+2592 
-2600 VAFVLRD
+2600 
-2607 SGAVLTLTTEEILDD
+2607 
-2622 LPAGR
+2622 
-2627 HRLVAI
+2627 
-2633 DGALTVMQ
+2633 
-2641 LAAYPETAPGVEIL
+2641 
-2655 PEQAAYVVYTSGSTG
+2655 
-2670 RAKGV
+2670 
-2675 AVTHA
+2675 
-2680 GLTNYVTSVPGRV
+2680 
-2693 GFDGPRPGRFAVLQ
+2693 
-2707 GQATDLANTTVFA
+2707 
-2720 SLTGG
+2720 
-2725 GELHFLDEESVT
+2725 
-2737 DPAAVAAYL
+2737 
-2746 TKQGIDCLKAVP
+2746 
-2758 SHVAAL
+2758 
-2764 GAAAVTSVRSLV
+2764 
-2776 LGGEAASAELV
+2776 
-2787 GELLTTAA
+2787 
-2795 GDRAVFNHYGPTE
+2795 
-2808 TTVGV
+2808 
-2813 ATTPLTSEDAAAGV
+2813 
-2827 IPVGSPVAN
+2827 
-2836 TQTYVLDVSLRP
+2836 
-2848 VPVGVVGEL
+2848 
-2857 YVAGAQVA
+2857 
-2865 RGYVGRPGLTSER
+2865 
-2878 FVACPFGSPGERMY
+2878 
-2892 RTGDRARWTADGR
+2892 
-2905 LVFAGRADEQV
+2905 
-2916 KIRGFR
+2916 
-2922 VEPGEVQAIVA
+2922 
-2933 AHPLVDQAAVIAR
+2933 
-2946 ESTPGDV
+2946 
-2953 RLVAYVVASDTD
+2953 
-2965 DTDAAE
+2965 
-2971 LGAAVRES
+2971 
-2979 VAARLPEYMVPSAV
+2979 
-2993 VVLPELPLTG
+2993 
-3003 NGKLDRK
+3003 
-3010 ALPSPEYAT
+3010 
-3019 ATADSDRAPVSLQEE
+3019 
-3034 LLCQAFAQVLGLP
+3034 
-3047 AVGVNDD
+3047 
-3054 FFALGGHSLLATRLV
+3054 
-3069 SRMRALL
+3069 
-3076 DVEVG
+3076 
-3081 IRELFEAPTAAGL
+3081 
-3094 AARLAEADEAR
+3094 
-3105 AALMPMPRPER
+3105 
-3116 VPLSYG
+3116 
-3122 QRRLWFIGQ
+3122 
-3131 LEGPSQTY
+3131 
-3139 NSPVA
+3139 
-3144 LRLTGRLDT
+3144 
-3153 QALADALRDVI
+3153 
-3164 ARHESLRTV
+3164 
-3173 FRVVGG
+3173 
-3179 EPYQHVL
+3179 
-3186 AVDEV
+3186 
-3191 EWELPAVRLD
+3191 
-3201 SSELSATLTRISSY
+3201 
-3215 AFDLAAEAPL
+3215 
-3225 KAWLFETGP
+3225 
-3234 DEHVLALVVHHIAGD
+3234 
-3249 GWSTRPLARDVS
+3249 
-3261 VAYAAR
+3261 
-3267 CEGREPG
+3267 
-3274 WDALPVQYADYA
+3274 ALPVQYADYA

-3308 FWREALAGVPEE
+3308 FWREALAGAPEE
-3320 LGLPFD
+3320 LGLP
-3326 RPRPVAASHRGHTA
+3326 
-3340 VFEMP
+3340 
-3345 AGLHARMVE
+3345 
-3354 VARERGVTVFMV
+3354 
-3366 LQAAL
+3366 
-3371 AVTLSRLGAGTDI
+3371 
-3384 PIGSAVAGRTDEALD
+3384 
-3399 ELVGCFV
+3399 
-3406 NTLVIRTDLSGD
+3406 
-3418 PTFEELLERVRE
+3418 
-3430 TSLAGFGHQDVPF
+3430 
-3443 ERLVEELAPA
+3443 
-3453 RSLARHPLFQ
+3453 
-3463 VVLTMH
+3463 
-3469 NTAEATLELPGVDVE
+3469 
-3484 LLPTARPAAKFDLDV
+3484 
-3499 MVGES
+3499 
-3504 YAPDGGPMGVHG
+3504 
-3516 ALTVATDLFDPR
+3516 
-3528 TARTVADRWV
+3528 
-3538 RVLDRLLTEP
+3538 
-3548 ELRLS
+3548 
-3553 SVEVVDEAERHRV
+3553 
-3566 VVEWNDTAVSLPRV
+3566 
-3580 SVLGLFE
+3580 
-3587 GQVVRSP
+3587 
-3594 GAVAVVQGGVA
+3594 
-3605 VSFAELDVRA
+3605 
-3615 NRLAHY
+3615 
-3621 LRAQGVGAES
+3621 
-3631 VVGLCLPRG
+3631 
-3640 VETLVGM
+3640 
-3647 LAVWKAG
+3647 
-3654 AAYVP
+3654 
-3659 VDVGQPAERVA
+3659 
-3670 FVLRDSGA
+3670 
-3678 VLTLTTE
+3678 
-3685 EILDD
+3685 
-3690 LPAGRHRLV
+3690 
-3699 ALDGTLTAMQLAA
+3699 
-3712 YPETAPGVEIL
+3712 
-3723 PEHAAYVV
+3723 
-3731 YTSGSTGRAKGV
+3731 
-3743 AVTHAG
+3743 
-3749 LTNYVTSVPGRV
+3749 
-3761 GFDGRGRFAVL
+3761 
-3772 QGQATDLANTTVFAS
+3772 
-3787 LTGGGEL
+3787 
-3794 HFLDEES
+3794 
-3801 VTDPAAVAAYL
+3801 
-3812 TEQGIDCLKAVPS
+3812 
-3825 HLAALGAAAVT
+3825 
-3836 SVRSLVLG
+3836 
-3844 GEAAS
+3844 
-3849 AELVGE
+3849 
-3855 LLTTAAGDRAVFNHY
+3855 
-3870 GPTETTVGVATTP
+3870 
-3883 LTSQDAAAGVI
+3883 
-3894 PVGSPVA
+3894 
-3901 NTQVYVLDERLSP
+3901 
-3914 VPVGVVG
+3914 
-3921 ELYVAGAQVARGYVG
+3921 
-3936 RPG
+3936 